1 MFRVLTLTSTLLPFL
16 LSRCLLTPFISTALW
31 TLSFCGTRQFH
42 VVNQDKNWT
51 DAQKYCRENFT
62 DLATIESQEE
72 MNALLAVLKR
82 KTGYFWIGL
91 RQKENCWTW
100 SDGSKFSYSKWNS
113 GEPNN
118 DGTDNCGGLR
128 SANIYRWNDGL
139 CSYTNQF
146 VCYNSDTGW
155 KKLFIMPP
163 LLMCGW
169 VCVTPVLRASGSG

>member
-16 LSRCLLTPFISTALW
+16 LSRCLLTRLPPLLFEGVRPTVVQFPLAPYWSTPSEAAFISTALW

-146 VCYNSDTGW
+146 NTN
-155 KKLFIMPP
+155 L
-163 LLMCGW
+163 
-169 VCVTPVLRASGSG
+169 